1 MRHLTFIAAL
11 ACLLMASCRTT
22 RKAEREV
29 SRYEVDSAS
38 TVAAVTATED
48 VAAEIRID
56 SVILRRDTAGAVT
69 VSARGI
75 KTRRFER
82 RAASAV
88 AARDTVSRR
97 AVAASRT
104 EANARPA
111 LPGFPAPAIALLSAC
126 ILIVVMLKWKHKETP

>member
-1 MRHLTFIAAL
+1 MRRLTIIIAAL
-11 ACLLMASCRTT
+11 AYLLMASCRTT

-82 RAASAV
+82 RAARTV
-88 AARDTVSRR
+88 AAHDTVSRR
-97 AVAASRT
+97 AASASRT

-111 LPGFPAPAIALLSAC
+111 LPGFPAPAIALLSAY
-126 ILIVVMLKWKHKETP
+126 ILITVMLKWKHK

>member
-1 MRHLTFIAAL
+1 MRRLTIIIAAL

-88 AARDTVSRR
+88 AAHDTVSRR
-97 AVAASRT
+97 AASASRT
-104 EANARPA
+104 EAHARPT
-111 LPGFPAPAIALLSAC
+111 LSGFPAPAIALLSAC
-126 ILIVVMLKWKHKETP
+126 ILIVVMLKWKHK